1 MLVIQPLLLSAFS
14 SLYWQSLGN
23 PPGDARAEEK
33 PLPTLSGSYFV
44 TANPRYIYSAL
55 ADAAPIGD
63 ARSSRDPL
71 PLRDKFS
78 HFDIPAGRI
87 QRGRVRLRTRRACS
101 ATMHRR
107 RYKARGG
114 MHPQRQM
121 QQVMVVT
128 RAFPDGG
135 NCEHCHGSCLF
146 LFPSLHTLLFAGRN
160 CFRYRFRHLNAPCIV
175 SHMFSLRESQ
185 CFLRKVHNFTANN
198 KDYRFCDFEYK

>member
-1 MLVIQPLLLSAFS
+1 MYKGKDRRSKAKHIYARAVPFLRHASRKRHFTQPNDSDDERKRALMLVIQPLLLSAFS

-121 QQVMVVT
+121 Q
-128 RAFPDGG
+128 
-135 NCEHCHGSCLF
+135 
-146 LFPSLHTLLFAGRN
+146 
-160 CFRYRFRHLNAPCIV
+160 
-175 SHMFSLRESQ
+175 
-185 CFLRKVHNFTANN
+185 
-198 KDYRFCDFEYK
+198 